1 MKGYDTRCYELAEY
15 FIGTAASEKRKAE
28 VAQVI
33 QDAIEDSLTEEE
45 AAR

>member
-1 MKGYDTRCYELAEY
+1 MKGFDTRCYELAEY
-15 FIGTAASEKRKAE
+15 FIGTSATEQRKAE

-33 QDAIEDSLTEEE
+33 QDAIEDSITEEE